1 MGVIECG
8 SGFARDPHRLRN
20 GQLPLTTEPRPER
33 LSIHI
38 RHRKPEM
45 AVGPAGIEHGED
57 MGMLQ
62 AGGKT
67 NLALEALGPER
78 GGELRVQDFDRNR
91 AVVPKV
97 LGQKDRSHATP
108 AKLTLD
114 AVAICQ
120 RGLQLGPEVH
130 QEVRCPM
137 RGGCPATG
145 KDILG

>member
-1 MGVIECG
+1 
-8 SGFARDPHRLRN
+8 
-20 GQLPLTTEPRPER
+20 
-33 LSIHI
+33 
-38 RHRKPEM
+38 
-45 AVGPAGIEHGED
+45 
-57 MGMLQ
+57 
-62 AGGKT
+62 
-67 NLALEALGPER
+67 
-78 GGELRVQDFDRNR
+78 
-91 AVVPKV
+91 VPKV

-130 QEVRCPM
+130 QEVRFLM